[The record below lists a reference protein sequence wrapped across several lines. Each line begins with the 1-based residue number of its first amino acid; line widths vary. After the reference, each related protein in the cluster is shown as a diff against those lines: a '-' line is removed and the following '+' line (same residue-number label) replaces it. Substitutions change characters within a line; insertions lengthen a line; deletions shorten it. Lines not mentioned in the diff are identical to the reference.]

1 MKIVT
6 GRKVKPV
13 NLMIYAEHGLGKTTL
28 PSEANNPIY
37 VGSEENDE
45 FDIARMP
52 KVEKW
57 KDLEEQLAW
66 LLKEKHDYK
75 TLVIDTM
82 DALEQV
88 AQKDILK
95 AQSGK
100 TMATAF
106 GGYGKAYE
114 KMADMFL
121 DIRDDYLVKLR
132 DIKGMNIVILA
143 HAEKSKHE
151 DPMTMTSYDHYST
164 AIHKKIKP
172 IFEDWVSAILF
183 ISYKVYKTQSNDGRE
198 HAIGDGSRMIYTE
211 QRPSHVAKNRFELP
225 YEIEFEKTGTWK
237 TIIGH
242 IKSHYG
248 NAQKFVKSEPEK
260 ESGMTMNQ
268 INEGFKEEAMDA
280 SEATPPETNPNAE
293 YIQICKAID
302 EIFPKVSEDA
312 KDKIRVSIERAKTDV
327 KELTRIYNKMQKLTK

>member
-6 GRKVKPV
+6 GRKIKPV
-13 NLMIYAEHGLGKTTL
+13 NLMIYGEHGLGKTSL

-52 KVEKW
+52 KVEVW
-57 KDLEEQLAW
+57 KDLTDQLAW

-75 TLVIDTM
+75 TLVIDTV

-88 AQKDILK
+88 AQKEILK
-95 AQSGK
+95 QQSGK

-114 KMADMFL
+114 RMADMFL
-121 DIRDDYLVKLR
+121 DIRDEYLVKLR
-132 DIKGMNIVILA
+132 DTKGMNIVILA

-151 DPMTMTSYDHYST
+151 DPMTNTSYDHYST

-183 ISYKVYKTQSNDGRE
+183 ITWQVYKTQSNDGRE
-198 HAIGDGSRMIYTE
+198 HAVGDGSRMIYTE

-225 YEIEFEKTGTWK
+225 YEIEFEKSGTWK
-237 TIIGH
+237 TIMSH
-242 IKSHYG
+242 IKTHYG
-248 NAQKFVKSEPEK
+248 NAQKFVKESEPEP
-260 ESGMTMNQ
+260 
-268 INEGFKEEAMDA
+268 EAKDDGVK
-280 SEATPPETNPNAE
+280 SPPESEIETNSNAE
-293 YIQICKAID
+293 YIEICKAID
-302 EIFPKVSEDA
+302 EIFPKVSDDA
-312 KDKIRVSIERAKTDV
+312 RDKIAISIKRAGADV